1 MMEEKTPRKR
11 RQQQTKYAILEAARR
26 IIREQGA
33 SQLSMR
39 AIAEA
44 IDYSPAGLYEYF
56 GSKEEIIHAV
66 CRQGHGFLHQA
77 LLSVDAALPPSDR
90 VVALGQ
96 AYIRFALENPES
108 YLLMFTLAGSSADP
122 VEMVGEESAYT
133 VLVGAIQQ
141 GLESGVFTARPAFGQ
156 QEMAYAAWA
165 LVHGIAMLRLTHLRN
180 FPADFAAADEEALAA
195 FARGLKGES
204 QG

>member
-11 RQQQTKYAILEAARR
+11 RQQQTRYAILEAASR

-56 GSKEEIIHAV
+56 GSKEEIIQAV

-77 LLSVDAALPPSDR
+77 LLRVDAALPPSDR
-90 VVALGQ
+90 LVALGQ
-96 AYIRFALENPES
+96 AYIRFALENPET
-108 YLLMFTLAGSSADP
+108 YMLMFTLGGASADP
-122 VEMVGEESAYT
+122 AEVAGEESVYT

-141 GLESGVFTARPAFGQ
+141 GLDTGVFTARPAFRQ

-165 LVHGIAMLRLTHLRN
+165 LVHGIAMLRLTHLRL
-180 FPADFAAADEEALAA
+180 FPADFEAADREALSA
-195 FARGLKGES
+195 FARGL
-204 QG
+204 